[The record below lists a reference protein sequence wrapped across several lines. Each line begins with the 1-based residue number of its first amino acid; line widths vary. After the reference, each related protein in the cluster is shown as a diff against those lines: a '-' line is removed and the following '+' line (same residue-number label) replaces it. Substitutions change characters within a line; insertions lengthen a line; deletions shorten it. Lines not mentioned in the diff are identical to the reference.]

1 MTNLAMEPLVRD
13 AWYVGAWAHELDDGP
28 VARKLLGEEVV
39 MFRMKDGKAG
49 ALEDRCPHRGVRLSL
64 GQAVDKGLQCGYH
77 GMVFGCDGGCTDN
90 PGEKLNPGFKV
101 RAFRLS
107 NARIL
112 SGCGWAIRPKRT
124 KA

>member
-1 MTNLAMEPLVRD
+1 MTNLAMEPLLRD
-13 AWYVGAWAHELDDGP
+13 AWYVGAWSHELDDGP

-39 MFRMKDGKAG
+39 MFRMKDGIAG

-64 GQAVDKGLQCGYH
+64 GQTVDKGLQCGYH